1 MIGLE
6 AGDDHP
12 DTALE
17 VTELGRARPG
27 AGATVD
33 WAASQLDD
41 LARTLPAKSAV
52 LYYAPL
58 KDRLLGWVITPD
70 KRRMFEQPIDADALA
85 ALVRNMDRLIQ
96 DSSDSAAF
104 RTSAA
109 HLYDVLV
116 SAAAP
121 ELRAVDRLIVV
132 PAGPLEQLP
141 FAALLDRN
149 TGHYL
154 LQDYV
159 VQMVPSAAAFVRAS
173 SDRRVARKGLPT
185 VLAIGDPAFDRAVY
199 PSCLH
204 CPVPPLKLQPSAGS
218 FLGQRS

>member
-1 MIGLE
+1 MASATRTRPSSGQSGVASPYLSSSWNLFGELIGLE
-6 AGDDHP
+6 AGDNHP

-70 KRRMFEQPIDADALA
+70 NRRMFEQPIDADALA

-96 DSSDSAAF
+96 DSSD
-104 RTSAA
+104 
-109 HLYDVLV
+109 
-116 SAAAP
+116 
-121 ELRAVDRLIVV
+121 
-132 PAGPLEQLP
+132 
-141 FAALLDRN
+141 
-149 TGHYL
+149 
-154 LQDYV
+154 
-159 VQMVPSAAAFVRAS
+159 
-173 SDRRVARKGLPT
+173 
-185 VLAIGDPAFDRAVY
+185 
-199 PSCLH
+199 
-204 CPVPPLKLQPSAGS
+204 
-218 FLGQRS
+218 